1 MPYLHWD
8 TDRGRIQSAAAI
20 KEASTVKPSMAEI
33 VDKAKAAN
41 EQSPQTNRYSKTGN
55 TWDQSQLSD
64 RPMSAVT
71 TARKRKV
78 LGEVFMRAAALM
90 EAIDFHI
97 EEKLIL
103 EYLHKKPPLHP
114 RRTLDQSYYG
124 TLKDT
129 ATRDRDQVVYR
140 ATTPVG
146 HDCRENIDKDGR
158 WRKCKQCQEDSR
170 KVPRLIMVDQ
180 LWLWI
185 LDESMSCIL
194 PPLLLADLQQFPR
207 LHFIGSEAPADRI
220 RRDSDH

>member
-1 MPYLHWD
+1 MPYLHWE

-20 KEASTVKPSMAEI
+20 KRASTAKLSMAEI

-41 EQSPQTNRYSKTGN
+41 EASPQTDRNSKTHN
-55 TWDQSQLSD
+55 NLDQSQLSD
-64 RPMSAVT
+64 RPMNAAT
-71 TARKRKV
+71 IDQKRKL
-78 LGEVFMRAAALM
+78 LGEVLMQAAALM

-97 EEKLIL
+97 EESLIL
-103 EYLHKKPPLHP
+103 EYLHMKPPLHP

-124 TLKDT
+124 ALKDT

-140 ATTPVG
+140 ATMPVG
-146 HDCRENIDKDGR
+146 HDCQENIEKDDR

-185 LDESMSCIL
+185 LDESMSRIL
-194 PPLLLADLQQFPR
+194 HSANLIFLRRHLVKANRPLT
-207 LHFIGSEAPADRI
+207 
-220 RRDSDH
+220 

>member
-8 TDRGRIQSAAAI
+8 TDRGRTQSAAAI

-41 EQSPQTNRYSKTGN
+41 EQSPQTNQDSKIRN
-55 TWDQSQLSD
+55 DLDQTQLSD
-64 RPMSAVT
+64 RPMSAAT
-71 TARKRKV
+71 TAQKRKL

-90 EAIDFHI
+90 ETIDFRI

-140 ATTPVG
+140 ATIPVG
-146 HDCRENIDKDGR
+146 HDCQENIDKDDR

-185 LDESMSCIL
+185 LDESMSRIL
-194 PPLLLADLQQFPR
+194 LPLLLPNIHGFPG
-207 LHFIGSEAPADRI
+207 LHF
-220 RRDSDH
+220 